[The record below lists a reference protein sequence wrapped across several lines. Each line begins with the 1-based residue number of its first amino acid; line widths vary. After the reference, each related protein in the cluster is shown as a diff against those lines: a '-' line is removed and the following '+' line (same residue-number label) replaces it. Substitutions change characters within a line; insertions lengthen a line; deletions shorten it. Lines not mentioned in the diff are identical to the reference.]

1 MATFAPWSTSQF
13 APRSTCQFP
22 QRTAAAYDR
31 LINKTIEMV
40 SQTIA
45 GETPVSGA
53 PIGFV

>member
-22 QRTAAAYDR
+22 QRTAVYDM

-45 GETPVSGA
+45 GETPVNEA